1 MPVYM
6 IQAGG
11 KGGSVKIGVTDDVEK
26 RLRNMQTGNHQ
37 ALAVIRLFEGGEAE
51 ERQLHERFADH
62 RLSGE
67 WFSFSKRMLG
77 DVGLAEVKVVAEGQ
91 RFLDRMDELS
101 ARHAEIGERILEE
114 LTETDRAMLAH
125 LWRFMH
131 TPLWQF
137 FGFRNLSRRRA

>member
-1 MPVYM
+1 M

-77 DVGLAEVKVVAEGQ
+77 DVGLAEVKVVAKGQ
-91 RFLDRMDELS
+91 HFIDRMDELS
-101 ARHAEIGERILEE
+101 ARQKEIGERVLEE
-114 LTETDRAMLAH
+114 LTDADRAMLVH
-125 LWRFMH
+125 LWKFLH
-131 TPLWQF
+131 TPLWQY
-137 FGFRNLSRRRA
+137 FGIGGLSRPRA